1 MLYRKLLAQAHCATA
16 GHRYFNKNLNHHV
29 HGHVLQGAGTEQIVS
44 AVCCLGS
51 EEKIKTASLS
61 NKEEVV
67 EGMND
72 HYCVASAQ
80 LVVQERRLIE
90 IPLRN

>member
-51 EEKIKTASLS
+51 EEKIKMASLS
-61 NKEEVV
+61 NKEAVV
-67 EGMND
+67 EGMN
-72 HYCVASAQ
+72 YCDASAQ